1 MRNKSPA
8 LVISFTNVTEALAV
22 EKFCQEQ
29 GLPGRIIPVPR
40 EITAGCGLA
49 WKAAPEQR
57 ESLLEAFSRNGLLYS
72 GDYIVNI

>member
-1 MRNKSPA
+1 MRQRKPT
-8 LVISFTNVTEALAV
+8 LFFSFAATAAAMEAERLCREAG
-22 EKFCQEQ
+22 Q
-29 GLPGRIIPVPR
+29 PGRLVPVPR
-40 EITAGCGLA
+40 QITAGCGLA

>member
-8 LVISFTNVTEALAV
+8 LVISFTNVTEDLAV